1 MGPQAEAKVDF
12 YDVKGDVEAL
22 LAPRKP
28 VFEPAEHP
36 AMHPGRCARVLLDG
50 QSIGFIGELH
60 PQWRQQ
66 WDLAQ
71 APVLFELELDAV
83 LAREVPVFKPVAKH
97 QAVERD
103 IAVVVNEK
111 ATHAQLM
118 QAVEAAQ
125 TGGLLRSAVLFDVYR
140 PKALK
145 AGETAAPGALAQDEK
160 SLAVRLTLGNDDSSL
175 TDVQIEQ
182 AVQAVLEQLQQR
194 LGATPAR
201 LMRRRHA
208 VKGDPVMELTVE
220 SLDSPALTKAQL
232 ADLLFDEIG
241 LNKRESKDMVDAFFE
256 LISQSLVTGEDV
268 KLSGFGNFQI
278 RTKAPRPGATRARAR
293 PFRSRHA
300 AS

>member
-1 MGPQAEAKVDF
+1 VLKFNADRKAERVRVFELGRIFLKDAAVVDSDTTVKGFHQPMRVAGLAWGAAEQLQWSRGEAKVDF

-36 AMHPGRCARVLLDG
+36 AMHPGRCA
-50 QSIGFIGELH
+50 
-60 PQWRQQ
+60 P
-66 WDLAQ
+66 
-71 APVLFELELDAV
+71 V
-83 LAREVPVFKPVAKH
+83 LAREVPVFKPVAKQ

-125 TGGLLRSAVLFDVYR
+125 TGGLLRSAVLFDVFR

-160 SLAVRLTLGNDDSSL
+160 SLAVRLTLGQDDSSL

-182 AVQAVLEQLQQR
+182 AVQAVIEQLQQR
-194 LGATPAR
+194 LGAR
-201 LMRRRHA
+201 L
-208 VKGDPVMELTVE
+208 
-220 SLDSPALTKAQL
+220 
-232 ADLLFDEIG
+232 
-241 LNKRESKDMVDAFFE
+241 
-256 LISQSLVTGEDV
+256 
-268 KLSGFGNFQI
+268 
-278 RTKAPRPGATRARAR
+278 RA
-293 PFRSRHA
+293 
-300 AS
+300 

>member
-1 MGPQAEAKVDF
+1 MRSSLIGSLMQVLKFNADRKAERVRVFELGRIFLKDAAVVDSDTTVKGFHQPMRVAGLAWGAAEQLQWSRGEAKVDF

-36 AMHPGRCARVLLDG
+36 AMHPGRCARV
-50 QSIGFIGELH
+50 
-60 PQWRQQ
+60 
-66 WDLAQ
+66 
-71 APVLFELELDAV
+71 FELELDAV
-83 LAREVPVFKPVAKH
+83 LAREVPVFKPVAKQ

-125 TGGLLRSAVLFDVYR
+125 TGGLLRSAVLFDVFR

-160 SLAVRLTLGNDDSSL
+160 SLAVRLTLGQDDSSL

-182 AVQAVLEQLQQR
+182 AVQAVIEQLQQR
-194 LGATPAR
+194 LGAR
-201 LMRRRHA
+201 L
-208 VKGDPVMELTVE
+208 
-220 SLDSPALTKAQL
+220 
-232 ADLLFDEIG
+232 
-241 LNKRESKDMVDAFFE
+241 
-256 LISQSLVTGEDV
+256 
-268 KLSGFGNFQI
+268 
-278 RTKAPRPGATRARAR
+278 RA
-293 PFRSRHA
+293 
-300 AS
+300 

>member
-1 MGPQAEAKVDF
+1 MRSSLIGSLMQVLKFNADRKAERVRVFELGRIFLKDAAVVDSDTTVKGFHQPMRVAGLAWGAAEQLQWSRGEAKVDF

-36 AMHPGRCARVLLDG
+36 AK
-50 QSIGFIGELH
+50 Q
-60 PQWRQQ
+60 
-66 WDLAQ
+66 
-71 APVLFELELDAV
+71 
-83 LAREVPVFKPVAKH
+83 

-125 TGGLLRSAVLFDVYR
+125 TGGLLRSAVLFDVFR

-160 SLAVRLTLGNDDSSL
+160 SLAVRLTLGQDDSSL

-182 AVQAVLEQLQQR
+182 AVQAVIEQLQQR
-194 LGATPAR
+194 LGAR
-201 LMRRRHA
+201 L
-208 VKGDPVMELTVE
+208 
-220 SLDSPALTKAQL
+220 
-232 ADLLFDEIG
+232 
-241 LNKRESKDMVDAFFE
+241 
-256 LISQSLVTGEDV
+256 
-268 KLSGFGNFQI
+268 
-278 RTKAPRPGATRARAR
+278 RA
-293 PFRSRHA
+293 
-300 AS
+300 

>member
-1 MGPQAEAKVDF
+1 MRYIFFFFFLMIRRPPRSTLF
-12 YDVKGDVEAL
+12 PYTTLFRSGDVEAL

-118 QAVEAAQ
+118 QAVE
-125 TGGLLRSAVLFDVYR
+125 
-140 PKALK
+140 
-145 AGETAAPGALAQDEK
+145 
-160 SLAVRLTLGNDDSSL
+160 
-175 TDVQIEQ
+175 
-182 AVQAVLEQLQQR
+182 
-194 LGATPAR
+194 
-201 LMRRRHA
+201 
-208 VKGDPVMELTVE
+208 
-220 SLDSPALTKAQL
+220 
-232 ADLLFDEIG
+232 IG
-241 LNKRESKDMVDAFFE
+241 
-256 LISQSLVTGEDV
+256 
-268 KLSGFGNFQI
+268 
-278 RTKAPRPGATRARAR
+278 RA
-293 PFRSRHA
+293 
-300 AS
+300 